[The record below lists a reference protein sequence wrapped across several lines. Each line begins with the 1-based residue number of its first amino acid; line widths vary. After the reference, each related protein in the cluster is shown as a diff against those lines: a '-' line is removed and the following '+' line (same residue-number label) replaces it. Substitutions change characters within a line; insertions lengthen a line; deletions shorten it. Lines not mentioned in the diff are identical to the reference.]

1 MKQFTAHCQTCN
13 WTGRRSREGDGPKQ
27 EKTNHLKSHPEHK
40 VRVMVSGEDA
50 PAAPSHAKLNLK
62 S

>member
-13 WTGRRSREGDGPKQ
+13 WTGRRSREADSPKE
-27 EKTNHLKSHPEHK
+27 EKTNHLKNHPEHK
-40 VRVMVSGEDA
+40 VRVMVSGEDT